1 MRLIYGMQ
9 MTINK
14 NISLNFNELRMKYYI
29 WIIFVNF
36 LILEVS
42 LKLNILT

>member
-14 NISLNFNELRMKYYI
+14 NISLNFNKLRMKYYI

-42 LKLNILT
+42 LKINILT

>member
-9 MTINK
+9 MTTNK
-14 NISLNFNELRMKYYI
+14 NISLNFNKLRMKYYI

-42 LKLNILT
+42 LKINILT

>member
-9 MTINK
+9 MTINI
-14 NISLNFNELRMKYYI
+14 NIPLNFNKLRMKYYI

-42 LKLNILT
+42 LKINILT